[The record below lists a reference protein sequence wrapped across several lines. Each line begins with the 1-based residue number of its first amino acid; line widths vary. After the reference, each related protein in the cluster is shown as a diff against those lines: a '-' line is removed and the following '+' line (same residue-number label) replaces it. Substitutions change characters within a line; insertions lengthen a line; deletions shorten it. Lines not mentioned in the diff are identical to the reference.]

1 VDDDEEIRLL
11 LSSYLQKNF
20 FDVSVAGNGEEM
32 DRCLA
37 DTQVDLLILDVML
50 PGENGLEI
58 CRRVRV
64 NQDIPIIMLTARG
77 EDTDRIVG
85 LEVGADDYL
94 PKPFN
99 PRELLARIR
108 GVLRRAHRSVQSAS
122 ELHQTEQYRFGQWV
136 LEVAQRTLLTPQK
149 VTIPLSGAE
158 FKLLQIFLDRPGRI
172 LSRDF
177 LMDQI
182 QGRESS
188 PFDRSIDVQIS
199 RLRQR
204 LGDSGR
210 SPQVIK
216 TVRGEGYQFTLKV
229 EK

>member
-1 VDDDEEIRLL
+1 
-11 LSSYLQKNF
+11 
-20 FDVSVAGNGEEM
+20 
-32 DRCLA
+32 
-37 DTQVDLLILDVML
+37 
-50 PGENGLEI
+50 
-58 CRRVRV
+58 
-64 NQDIPIIMLTARG
+64 
-77 EDTDRIVG
+77 
-85 LEVGADDYL
+85 
-94 PKPFN
+94 
-99 PRELLARIR
+99 
-108 GVLRRAHRSVQSAS
+108 
-122 ELHQTEQYRFGQWV
+122 